1 MTGRCHKGSPRAV
14 ILNWVFCMYCV
25 CIYYQRH
32 RKSPFFYEFQC
43 SNLVG
48 TSLKNPENLE
58 FSGFF
63 TIPIFLIHS
72 VRPMPLFFFY
82 ILSIV
87 SIFDSLY
94 VKLKYTEYNCENG
107 K

>member
-1 MTGRCHKGSPRAV
+1 MLYLWRSSQVVRQWSATPVSTGSNP
-14 ILNWVFCMYCV
+14 V
-25 CIYYQRH
+25 CA
-32 RKSPFFYEFQC
+32 
-43 SNLVG
+43 
-48 TSLKNPENLE
+48 SLKNPENLE